1 MKRRLIRTM
10 VIICAVSLGF
20 LILRGYSTKNGKVQL
35 PSSKLLLTPAP
46 GNPQP
51 TNSFPAAMALSPDGK
66 YLALLNDGY
75 GTFEA
80 DYHQSIS
87 ILDIA
92 KNSLRD
98 FPDERLARKAHQT
111 YFYGLAFSR
120 SGKKLYASMSSMT
133 DHTGRDKGNSGSGV
147 AIYDCGDGTLKQS
160 DFIRIPTSNRPAQP
174 KIYRDPE
181 EEATPESS
189 TAIPFPSGI
198 AAFERQGKEMLL
210 VADNLSDQ
218 AEIVD
223 VAAKRVDHRIDLG
236 IYHAVPGSYPFA
248 AVVTNDGITGY
259 ISLWNGSRVAE
270 VDLSSAKLRR
280 MILLRVPSK
289 ANAAGSH
296 PTAMLLSPDQ
306 KRLYVTLANRDE
318 VAVVDRGDG
327 NAFYLSTKLPGQQ
340 YGGNFPIGLAI
351 SPDGRW
357 LFVANASSDAVAVFK
372 DPKANS
378 KPLGFIPTEWYATAL
393 AIQDGEL
400 FIATGKG
407 QGTGPN
413 KGLTGKVNGKDRT
426 NYIASLLHGSLAR
439 IRTSDIESHLRGWT
453 EQVMDSNLMR
463 GNADQIAFS
472 AGGNPIKHVIYI
484 IKENRSYDQV
494 LGDLGVGDGDP
505 SLVMFGEEITPNE
518 HKLARQ
524 FGVLDNFYDSGEV
537 SGDGHVWS
545 TAAITSDYNE
555 KTWQIAYR
563 GKERTYDFQG
573 QNADEFP
580 LDRKIPD
587 IDDPSTGFIW
597 DNLAAH
603 HVSFRIYG
611 EFVNALWCNEKR
623 KAWSPKQGTPSGQES
638 PCPRTEVAQGG
649 KLPPN
654 VGNPHGG
661 VSPWPWPV
669 PLFSGVK
676 PTKAVLRG
684 HFDPLYPD
692 FNTDYPD
699 QLRADEFLN
708 EFAAYVRAREQR
720 EGPDLELPSFV
731 LLYLPDDHT
740 GGTRPGRARPAANVS
755 DNDLA
760 LGRVVDA
767 VSHSPYWD

>member
-1 MKRRLIRTM
+1 M
-10 VIICAVSLGF
+10 
-20 LILRGYSTKNGKVQL
+20 
-35 PSSKLLLTPAP
+35 
-46 GNPQP
+46 
-51 TNSFPAAMALSPDGK
+51 
-66 YLALLNDGY
+66 
-75 GTFEA
+75 
-80 DYHQSIS
+80 
-87 ILDIA
+87 
-92 KNSLRD
+92 
-98 FPDERLARKAHQT
+98 
-111 YFYGLAFSR
+111 
-120 SGKKLYASMSSMT
+120 
-133 DHTGRDKGNSGSGV
+133 
-147 AIYDCGDGTLKQS
+147 
-160 DFIRIPTSNRPAQP
+160 
-174 KIYRDPE
+174 
-181 EEATPESS
+181 
-189 TAIPFPSGI
+189 
-198 AAFERQGKEMLL
+198 
-210 VADNLSDQ
+210 
-218 AEIVD
+218 
-223 VAAKRVDHRIDLG
+223 
-236 IYHAVPGSYPFA
+236 
-248 AVVTNDGITGY
+248 
-259 ISLWNGSRVAE
+259 AE

-439 IRTSDIESHLRGWT
+439 IRTSDIEPHLRGWT

-518 HKLARQ
+518 HKLALQ
-524 FGVLDNFYDSGEV
+524 FGLLDNFYDSGEV

-545 TAAITSDYNE
+545 NAAITSDYTE
-555 KTWQIAYR
+555 QTWQIDYR
-563 GKERTYDFQG
+563 GKERTYDYEGVVDNRYPIQE
-573 QNADEFP
+573 N
-580 LDRKIPD
+580 IPD
-587 IDDPSTGFIW
+587 INEPSTGYLWGNF
-597 DNLAAH
+597 ARH
-603 HVSFRIYG
+603 GVSYRHYG
-611 EFVNALWCNEKR
+611 EFISTRFCNQ
-623 KAWSPKQGTPSGQES
+623 KQSQEMPEAGTPLPQGS
-638 PCPRTEVAQGG
+638 PCIRNSVLPGEALPDYLGEPRGS
-649 KLPPN
+649 K
-654 VGNPHGG
+654 
-661 VSPWPWPV
+661 SPWRDWQNM
-669 PLFSGVK
+669 FC
-676 PTKAVLRG
+676 A
-684 HFDPLYPD
+684 
-692 FNTDYPD
+692 
-699 QLRADEFLN
+699 
-708 EFAAYVRAREQR
+708 
-720 EGPDLELPSFV
+720 
-731 LLYLPDDHT
+731 
-740 GGTRPGRARPAANVS
+740 
-755 DNDLA
+755 
-760 LGRVVDA
+760 
-767 VSHSPYWD
+767 